1 MPRPP
6 NLEVEAATN
15 GYITP
20 HEERFVSGASP
31 LESSRLH
38 ERRVLNSNNQAAP
51 SPASLSKMLSNA
63 QKQGHSTK
71 VGLRDRIGC
80 HQWNWFTMTMATGGV
95 SNVLHTL
102 PYDVTWLHYIGLVF
116 MMINICFFLANCAL
130 AIMRFSFSPGAFIH
144 SFTDQMECLFIPAV
158 HSPPGH
164 LFHILLMMYELW
176 LTYSILQVVSAGI
189 ILINVCEYG
198 MPHTGPWLQHVVEVL
213 FWVYITV
220 SVTASCGMYL
230 ILWSTQIF
238 PIHTMTPVWVFPA
251 YPLLLAA
258 PFATNLIT
266 GVTHQESGIVIH
278 RLAISLCA
286 LTVQGTGFLI
296 SFMVCAA
303 FLYRLMTQKLPQDM
317 QRPGVFISIGPAG
330 FTCAGIVV
338 LGSQVDIIL
347 PDDMDGR
354 LYAIWSL
361 RVMSIVMG
369 LWLWGLSKW
378 FFVVSVGSLHKYLRK
393 EHTMPFQMTWWSF
406 VFPNTA
412 LVTAT
417 SALAKAFDNTGLK
430 IYSCVMA
437 AMLIFVWGLV
447 LIRMMKALW
456 RHELLWP
463 KEVESD

>member
-1 MPRPP
+1 MPRRL
-6 NLEVEAATN
+6 NLNVEAAAN

-20 HEERFVSGASP
+20 HEEHFVSGASP
-31 LESSRLH
+31 LESGLQ
-38 ERRVLNSNNQAAP
+38 ERRILNLNQYQAP
-51 SPASLSKMLSNA
+51 NPASLAKMLSNA
-63 QKQGHSTK
+63 QKQGGQSTK
-71 VGLRDRIGC
+71 VGLRDRICC

-95 SNVLHTL
+95 ANVIHTL
-102 PYDVTWLHYIGLVF
+102 PYDAEWLHYVGLAF
-116 MMINICFFLANCAL
+116 MMINICFFLGNCAL
-130 AIMRFSFSPGAFIH
+130 AIMRFTFSPGAFIH

-158 HSPPGH
+158 
-164 LFHILLMMYELW
+164 
-176 LTYSILQVVSAGI
+176 VVSAGI
-189 ILINVCEYG
+189 ILINICEYG
-198 MPHTGPWLQHVVEVL
+198 VPYTGPWLQHLVEVL
-213 FWVYITV
+213 FWIYITV

-258 PFATNLIT
+258 PFATNLIA
-266 GVTHQESGIVIH
+266 GVTEQDLDMTIH
-278 RLAISLCA
+278 RVAIALCA

-330 FTCAGIVV
+330 FTCAGLVV
-338 LGSQVDIIL
+338 LGRQVDIIL
-347 PDDMDGR
+347 PQDMDGR
-354 LYAIWSL
+354 IYAVYSL
-361 RVMSIVMG
+361 KVLSIVVG

-378 FFVVSVGSLHKYLRK
+378 FFIVSVGSLHKYLRK

-417 SALAKAFDNTGLK
+417 SALSKAFDNTGLK

-437 AMLIFVWGLV
+437 AALIFVWGLV

-456 RHELLWP
+456 HHEVLWP
-463 KEVESD
+463 KEIESD

>member
-1 MPRPP
+1 MPRPL
-6 NLEVEAATN
+6 NLDVEAAVN

-20 HEERFVSGASP
+20 REEHFVSGACP
-31 LESSRLH
+31 HESALH
-38 ERRVLNSNNQAAP
+38 ERRVLNSNHDQAP
-51 SPASLSKMLSNA
+51 NPASLAKMLSNA
-63 QKQGHSTK
+63 QKEGGHSAK
-71 VGLRDRIGC
+71 VGLRDRICC

-95 SNVLHTL
+95 SNVIHTL
-102 PYDVTWLHYIGLVF
+102 PYDAKWLYYVGLIF
-116 MMINICFFLANCAL
+116 MMINICFFLGNCAL
-130 AIMRFSFSPGAFIH
+130 AVMRFTFSPGAFIH

-158 HSPPGH
+158 VSIPILSSCDLEPLAYRVR
-164 LFHILLMMYELW
+164 LFP
-176 LTYSILQVVSAGI
+176 GI
-189 ILINVCEYG
+189 ILINICEYG
-198 MPHTGPWLQHVVEVL
+198 MPYTGPWLQRVVEVL

-258 PFATNLIT
+258 PFATNLIAS
-266 GVTHQESGIVIH
+266 VTHQDSDTVIH
-278 RLAISLCA
+278 TVAISLCA

-338 LGSQVDIIL
+338 LGRQVDLIL
-347 PDDMDGR
+347 PQDMDGR
-354 LYAIWSL
+354 MYAVYSL
-361 RVMSIVMG
+361 KFLSIVMG

-378 FFVVSVGSLHKYLRK
+378 FFIVSVGSLHKYLRK

-417 SALAKAFDNTGLK
+417 SALSKAFDNMGLK
-430 IYSCVMA
+430 IYSCVMTA
-437 AMLIFVWGLV
+437 ILIFVWCLV
-447 LIRMMKALW
+447 LFRMMKALW
-456 RHELLWP
+456 HHEVLWP
-463 KEVESD
+463 KELESD

>member
-1 MPRPP
+1 MPRPL
-6 NLEVEAATN
+6 NLEIEATAN

-20 HEERFVSGASP
+20 REGHHMSGDCP

-38 ERRVLNSNNQAAP
+38 ERRVLNSNHQAAP
-51 SPASLSKMLSNA
+51 SPASLAKMLSNA

-71 VGLRDRIGC
+71 VGLRDRICC

-102 PYDVTWLHYIGLVF
+102 PYDAKWLYYIGLVF
-116 MMINICFFLANCAL
+116 MIINICFFVANCAL

-158 HSPPGH
+158 VAYN
-164 LFHILLMMYELW
+164 LR
-176 LTYSILQVVSAGI
+176 AGI

-198 MPHTGPWLQHVVEVL
+198 IPNAGPWLQRAVEVL

-266 GVTHQESGIVIH
+266 GVTQQNSAIVIH
-278 RLAISLCA
+278 RMAISLCA

-330 FTCAGIVV
+330 FTCAGVVV
-338 LGSQVDIIL
+338 LGSQVDMIL

-354 LYAIWSL
+354 IYAIWSL
-361 RVMSIVMG
+361 RFISIVMG

-417 SALAKAFDNTGLK
+417 SALAKAFNNTGLK

-437 AMLIFVWGLV
+437 AILIFVWCLV
-447 LIRMMKALW
+447 LIRMIKALW
-456 RHELLWP
+456 RHEVLWP
-463 KEVESD
+463 KEVDSD